1 MKKVLVLIVVLVAI
15 SFPLS
20 AKTNLLNFG
29 YGVHGDY
36 WGIDQFRARSI
47 GVDYIRMGGEAHGFY
62 SQLNPY
68 FTTSVKFPDG
78 STMKLSDSTESIFG
92 MNTILGYGGDINFG
106 QMGII
111 LGGGVFVDF
120 NYFNESVSAAYLF
133 SISSGLGIGGNLIA
147 PFLFVPAAI
156 LGFSLII
163 IPFVLAVVKNEFVK
177 KELEYIFLLPIVGS
191 SFGLGILLYHIF
203 ANFVVVTCGN
213 YEFTSIG
220 YFAFAFF
227 GTILLFNSIF
237 LNKKVRVK
245 FFSEI

>member
-1 MKKVLVLIVVLVAI
+1 MVYENRKSKIVFYIVLAFIIIGSFLILSKPFETVEQTYYPFFSKAAI
-15 SFPLS
+15 
-20 AKTNLLNFG
+20 
-29 YGVHGDY
+29 
-36 WGIDQFRARSI
+36 
-47 GVDYIRMGGEAHGFY
+47 
-62 SQLNPY
+62 
-68 FTTSVKFPDG
+68 
-78 STMKLSDSTESIFG
+78 
-92 MNTILGYGGDINFG
+92 
-106 QMGII
+106 
-111 LGGGVFVDF
+111 
-120 NYFNESVSAAYLF
+120 YL
-133 SISSGLGIGGNLIA
+133 LGIGGNLIA

>member
-133 SISSGLGIGGNLIA
+133 SISSGLGIGGNFYFQ
-147 PFLFVPAAI
+147 PGSGSFVINAG
-156 LGFSLII
+156 LT
-163 IPFVLAVVKNEFVK
+163 LAWRPWAYYMNEIDSNTDTNYGMTYSNFN
-177 KELEYIFLLPIVGS
+177 IGIGWRTGGIGS
-191 SFGLGILLYHIF
+191 KTAKSSSSGSG
-203 ANFVVVTCGN
+203 
-213 YEFTSIG
+213 SDDW
-220 YFAFAFF
+220 
-227 GTILLFNSIF
+227 
-237 LNKKVRVK
+237 
-245 FFSEI
+245 